1 MSVTIAFL
9 ISDLKIF
16 LFLIILALPF
26 KFIGGATIKE
36 FLVTMMVGV
45 IIGTYSSIA
54 IAAQFLVS
62 WEAGDF
68 DKVLQ
73 KIGLRKTI

>member
-1 MSVTIAFL
+1 ML
-9 ISDLKIF
+9 
-16 LFLIILALPF
+16 
-26 KFIGGATIKE
+26 FIGGATIKE

-68 DKVLQ
+68 DKALQ
-73 KIGLRKTI
+73 KIGLRKSI